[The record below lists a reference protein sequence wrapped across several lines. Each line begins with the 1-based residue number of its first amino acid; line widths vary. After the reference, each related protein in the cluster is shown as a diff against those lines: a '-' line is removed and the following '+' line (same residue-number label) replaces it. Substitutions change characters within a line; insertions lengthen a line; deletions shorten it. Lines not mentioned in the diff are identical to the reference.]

1 MNINEV
7 NEKIIDLEK
16 KREIF
21 VNYLNNG
28 SDIEVLEIEEAI
40 KSYDIKIKELKIFIE
55 KMNN

>member
-21 VNYLNNG
+21 INYLNNG